1 MGSHIGN
8 PKAMPPVN
16 FRRLPGEL
24 HSVAKQASFNIALPR
39 DFCGFGSNV
48 GRFWEAKMDAE
59 IDFPGIFF
67 DVFFECVVALILHCF
82 FEAQNL
88 KNHEKPLFFQ
98 WFLLIFHKIA
108 IFEKITKKLWE
119 DNYEIA
125 LLSLNTKFVQGLKN
139 GSLPKNIFQE
149 YLAQDYFFLETFA
162 KAYGL
167 AISKSKDK
175 FSIRKLSELLMGV
188 SEELILHETYAKEW
202 DIDLSNNY
210 IKKATKNYTDFLDDT
225 SKRLSSV
232 EIMFAMTPCMR
243 LYSWIGKSLYEEDF
257 DIKYKEWIITYS
269 DESFEKLA
277 DSLENLIETNKE
289 TYDINQ
295 AKYLYRRA
303 MELELDFFNAY
314 SDF

>member
-1 MGSHIGN
+1 M
-8 PKAMPPVN
+8 
-16 FRRLPGEL
+16 
-24 HSVAKQASFNIALPR
+24 
-39 DFCGFGSNV
+39 
-48 GRFWEAKMDAE
+48 
-59 IDFPGIFF
+59 
-67 DVFFECVVALILHCF
+67 LIT
-82 FEAQNL
+82 Q
-88 KNHEKPLFFQ
+88 
-98 WFLLIFHKIA
+98 
-108 IFEKITKKLWE
+108 KLWE
-119 DNYEIA
+119 RNYNLA
-125 LLSLNTKFVQGLKN
+125 SLSLNTKFVQGIKN
-139 GSLPKNIFQE
+139 GDLPKTKFQE
-149 YLAQDYFFLETFA
+149 YLAQDYFFLESFA
-162 KAYGL
+162 RAYGL
-167 AISKSKDK
+167 AVSKSRNKK
-175 FSIRKLSELLMGV
+175 NIKTLSVLLSGV

-202 DIDLSNNY
+202 NIDLSNNY

-225 SKRLSSV
+225 ANRLSSV

-243 LYSWIGKSLYEEDF
+243 LYSWIGKSLYKEDF

>member
-1 MGSHIGN
+1 M
-8 PKAMPPVN
+8 
-16 FRRLPGEL
+16 
-24 HSVAKQASFNIALPR
+24 
-39 DFCGFGSNV
+39 
-48 GRFWEAKMDAE
+48 
-59 IDFPGIFF
+59 
-67 DVFFECVVALILHCF
+67 
-82 FEAQNL
+82 
-88 KNHEKPLFFQ
+88 
-98 WFLLIFHKIA
+98 
-108 IFEKITKKLWE
+108 KITKKLWE

-139 GSLPKNIFQE
+139 GSLPKNKFQE

-167 AISKSKDK
+167 AVSKSKDK
-175 FSIRKLSELLMGV
+175 YAIRKLSELLMGV

-202 DIDLSNNY
+202 DIDLSNNC
-210 IKKATKNYTDFLDDT
+210 IKKATKNYTDFLEDT

-243 LYSWIGKSLYEEDF
+243 LYSWIGKSLYKDDF
-257 DIKYKEWIITYS
+257 DIKYQEWIITYS

-277 DSLENLIETNKE
+277 NSLENLIDTNKE
-289 TYDINQ
+289 TYDINL